1 MIQSLPPGPTSTL
14 EVTFPHEVW
23 RGHTSKAYQW
33 YTEAMVRVPGQT
45 PNGAHTLM
53 LLAAS
58 SDGNERSCVFCFH
71 LFSLS
76 VCSNSSAEN
85 QAFKRWPFKGMVAC
99 RHEVGTANKSVG
111 PSSPR
116 AGVEGTGVSLQES
129 EPKLSPR
136 ETLCPL
142 PPCPGLRLPQCH
154 YH

>member
-33 YTEAMVRVPGQT
+33 YIEAMVRVPGQT

-85 QAFKRWPFKGMVAC
+85 QAFKRWPFKGMVAR
-99 RHEVGTANKSVG
+99 RHGQQKCGAIQPQGRGGGNW
-111 PSSPR
+111 
-116 AGVEGTGVSLQES
+116 GVPEGVRT
-129 EPKLSPR
+129 
-136 ETLCPL
+136 
-142 PPCPGLRLPQCH
+142 
-154 YH
+154 